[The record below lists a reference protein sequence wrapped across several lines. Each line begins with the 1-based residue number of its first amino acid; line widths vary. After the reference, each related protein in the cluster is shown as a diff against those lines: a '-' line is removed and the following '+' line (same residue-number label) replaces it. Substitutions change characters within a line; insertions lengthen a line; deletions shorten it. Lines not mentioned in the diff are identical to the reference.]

1 MWLHRSRGRVGR
13 KSLEGQGELLPSKD
27 RLMPDPKEDVA
38 PTEALTG
45 SLRDYREPHGPDLL
59 GRVDRFFRWQDL
71 RRQHRLWSYSRS
83 TEDAPGTF
91 CAARDDTGARFSGI
105 NFGSQDYLSLGSHPA
120 IKDAAKEAID
130 EYGVHSAG
138 APAFLGSTRYSLA
151 LERTIADF
159 LGMQHTVLFPTGWAA
174 GFGVIRG
181 LVRPSDHVV
190 IDALAHSCLQ
200 EGAAAATRNV
210 HSHRHLDVDSARRH
224 LTRIRSHDTENA
236 ILVVTESLYSMDSDT
251 PDIAAL
257 QDLCREFR
265 ATLVVD
271 AAHDLGNLGDDGRGH
286 LGLQQMLGRVD
297 IVMGSFSKTFASN
310 GGFVACNSPAV
321 REYLKFYCSPQM
333 FSNALAP
340 AQAATVLK
348 AFDIVTSSEG
358 GALRAQLMA
367 NIRYLRTTLDQAGFE
382 VLGEPSAIVPVL
394 MHAEGLA
401 RLVARRLPTLGLVAN
416 LVEYPAVAKG
426 SARFRFQV
434 MAKHSRRD
442 IDDAVDRL
450 RTAYRESQILFGA
463 HQSPGATTAA
473 DATAS
478 AGD

>member
-1 MWLHRSRGRVGR
+1 
-13 KSLEGQGELLPSKD
+13 
-27 RLMPDPKEDVA
+27 MPDPKNNVA
-38 PTEALTG
+38 PIEALTG
-45 SLRDYREPHGPDLL
+45 SLRDYREPHGSDLL

-71 RRQHRLWSYSRS
+71 RRQHQLWPYSRA
-83 TEDAPGTF
+83 TEQAPGTF
-91 CAARDDTGARFSGI
+91 CTARDDAGSPFAGV
-105 NFGSQDYLSLGSHPA
+105 NFGSQDYLSLGSHPG

-138 APAFLGSTRYSLA
+138 SPAFLGSTRYSLA

-210 HSHRHLDVDSARRH
+210 HSHRHLDVDSARRQ
-224 LTRIRSHDTENA
+224 LTRIRAHDTENA
-236 ILVVTESLYSMDSDT
+236 ILVVTESLFSMDSDT

-257 QDLCREFR
+257 QDLCREFQ

-310 GGFVACNSPAV
+310 GGFVTCNSPAV

-358 GALRAQLMA
+358 RALRNQLMA
-367 NIRYLRTTLDQAGFE
+367 NIRCLRTALDHAGFE

-434 MAKHSRRD
+434 MAKHSRKN

-450 RTAYRESQILFGA
+450 RTAYHESQIAFRAFQSLGGA
-463 HQSPGATTAA
+463 AAGAV
-473 DATAS
+473 AS

>member
-1 MWLHRSRGRVGR
+1 
-13 KSLEGQGELLPSKD
+13 
-27 RLMPDPKEDVA
+27 MPDPKNNVA
-38 PTEALTG
+38 PIEALTG
-45 SLRDYREPHGPDLL
+45 SLRDYREPHGSDLL

-71 RRQHRLWSYSRS
+71 RRQHQLWPYSRA
-83 TEDAPGTF
+83 TEQAPGTF
-91 CAARDDTGARFSGI
+91 CAARDDAGSPFAGI

-138 APAFLGSTRYSLA
+138 SPAFLGSTRYSLA
-151 LERTIADF
+151 LERTVADF

-174 GFGVIRG
+174 GFGVIKG
-181 LVRPSDHVV
+181 LIRPSDHVV

-210 HSHRHLDVDSARRH
+210 HSHRHLDVDSARRQ
-224 LTRIRSHDTENA
+224 LTRIRAHDTENA
-236 ILVVTESLYSMDSDT
+236 ILVATESLFSMDSDT

-321 REYLKFYCSPQM
+321 REYLKFYCSPQT

-358 GALRAQLMA
+358 RVLRTQLMA
-367 NIRYLRTTLDQAGFE
+367 NIRCLRTALDQAGFE

-434 MAKHSRRD
+434 MAKHSRKN

-450 RTAYRESQILFGA
+450 RTAYHESEIAFRAFQTLGGA
-463 HQSPGATTAA
+463 AA
-473 DATAS
+473 GATAS